1 MATKSRA
8 NKDALTYLTRNGW
21 TGVPAGQLY
30 QHKNLRLVTV
40 RHLKTWRPAY
50 YHDIFDAIPNDTP
63 DKHYVLA
70 RVTSSSG
77 ANFWETN
84 RATVLGVSPD
94 VTTLIATAKLLGE
107 IPNG

>member
-8 NKDALTYLTRNGW
+8 NKDALTYLSRSGW
-21 TGVPAGQLY
+21 VGAPAGQLY
-30 QHKNLRLVTV
+30 RYKNLRLITL
-40 RHLKTWRPAY
+40 RHLKMWRPAY
-50 YHDIFDAIPNDTP
+50 CHDIFDAIPNDTP

-70 RVTSSSG
+70 RVTSGSG
-77 ANFWETN
+77 TDFWTTN

>member
-8 NKDALTYLTRNGW
+8 NKDALAYLTRLGW
-21 TGVPAGQLY
+21 TGAPAGQLY
-30 QHKNLRLVTV
+30 QHENLRLVTV
-40 RHLKTWRPAY
+40 RHLKTRRPAY
-50 YHDIFDAIPNDTP
+50 YRDIFDAIPNDTP

-70 RVTSSSG
+70 RVKASRTTY
-77 ANFWETN
+77 FWEMDL
-84 RATVLGVSPD
+84 ATVLGVSPN